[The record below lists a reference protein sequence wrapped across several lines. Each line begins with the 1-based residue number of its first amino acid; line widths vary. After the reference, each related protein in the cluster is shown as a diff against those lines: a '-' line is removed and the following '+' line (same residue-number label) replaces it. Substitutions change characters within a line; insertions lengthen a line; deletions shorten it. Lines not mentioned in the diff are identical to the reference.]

1 MSLAGIIKEV
11 MSKEVFPELGKKYL
25 YKNNNI
31 SEEVFCL
38 SFDRAT
44 RTAVCKNESTGL
56 TKSYRTEYLTLLD
69 DKEQPTGNWKQC
81 SELPMDGSVNAV
93 LASCCGKYKVLYFEN
108 KNWCYYYNGLPI
120 TMSEHQK
127 SIYTWTHIP
136 K

>member
-1 MSLAGIIKEV
+1 

-31 SEEVFCL
+31 TEKVFCV

-44 RTAVCKNESTGL
+44 RTALCKHEITGL
-56 TKSYRTEYLTLLD
+56 VKSYRAEYLSLLD
-69 DKEQPTGNWKQC
+69 NKEQPTGNWKQC
-81 SELPMDGSVNAV
+81 SELPMDESVGEI
-93 LASCCGKYKVLYFEN
+93 LGSCCGEYKILYFRN
-108 KNWCYYYNGLPI
+108 KNWCYLHDGTYI
-120 TMSEHQK
+120 TMSEYQK